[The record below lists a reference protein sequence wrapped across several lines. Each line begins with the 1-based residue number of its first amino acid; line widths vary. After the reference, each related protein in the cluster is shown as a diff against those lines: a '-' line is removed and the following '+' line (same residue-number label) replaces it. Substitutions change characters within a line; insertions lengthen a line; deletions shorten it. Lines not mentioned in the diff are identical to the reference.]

1 MTKLHIRNENVKD
14 VLTVAEAPLDTIVD
28 PVIIAWLPMVEVVEQ
43 EDDLGMG

>member
-1 MTKLHIRNENVKD
+1 LVADEEAEVP
-14 VLTVAEAPLDTIVD
+14 VVVAEAPLDTIVE